1 MRMQPLRDG
10 GLYAHCVVT
19 KQLGVM
25 RVLLGVMNE
34 SIKGIEMLKRV
45 PLILRACSLGLLLGC
60 STLSPTPEPLLSFEQ
75 YLSIHQNQT
84 YFLVTAPVPSD
95 DNTALDELHN
105 SYYFQNRAQPELAI
119 RYAIQG
125 LDYLFKNPDREAEL
139 QPLLRFMYTAA
150 GIGLNNSDAFF
161 AIHSE
166 IQRSYPEQLLAELPP
181 LGSCSNE
188 QDIDKISSAAHA
200 TSHSLPSGIF
210 RVSVIKK
217 HAVTGEA
224 KVFEHYIDRFD
235 LSVNGAPL
243 ISIIDTGSTN
253 SFFIVPVAAITDKV
267 CRQPKNVSLLEG
279 SATVDAY
286 QANIRVGGYS
296 LNHWRMLDL
305 VEVFSSREFDDHRF
319 ALGLDFIR
327 KIRRYALLFGER
339 LQLGDIPQQFKN
351 NSLTLPLTFSG
362 VQLTLLLQD
371 EYGSFPAVLDT
382 GLPYEAHVVAHRFLN
397 YRFTEDGRLQQID
410 YPVPPMPDLS
420 PEQLANPP
428 RHAPKLDFSIAGHSF
443 HVDQT
448 VLYNAKDDRVDFMYL
463 GNGFLHQ
470 FDGYAIDLD
479 EMQLYLY
486 TEPEQ
491 TDDDANAV
499 ADSVAPDE

>member
-1 MRMQPLRDG
+1 
-10 GLYAHCVVT
+10 
-19 KQLGVM
+19 
-25 RVLLGVMNE
+25 
-34 SIKGIEMLKRV
+34 MLSTQMFKTV

-60 STLSPTPEPLLSFEQ
+60 STLSTTPEPLLDYSQ

-105 SYYFQNRAQPELAI
+105 SYYFHNRAQPELAI

-150 GIGLNNSDAFF
+150 VIGLTNSDAFF

-188 QDIDKISSAAHA
+188 KDIDKISSAAYA

-210 RVSVIKK
+210 WVSVIKK

-243 ISIIDTGSTN
+243 ISIIDTGATG
-253 SFFIVPVAAITDKV
+253 SFFVVPVAAITDKV
-267 CRQPKNVSLLEG
+267 CEQPKEVGLLEG
-279 SATVDAY
+279 RTVADVY

-296 LNHWRMLDL
+296 LDHWRMLDL
-305 VEVFSSREFDDHRF
+305 VEVFSSREFDDSRF
-319 ALGLDFIR
+319 VLGLDFVR

-339 LQLGDIPQQFKN
+339 LQLGDIPQQFKD
-351 NSLTLPLTFSG
+351 NSLTLPLSFNG
-362 VQLTLLLQD
+362 VQLTLWLQD

-382 GLPYEAHVVAHRFLN
+382 GLPYEAHMVAHRFLN

-443 HVDQT
+443 YVDQT
-448 VLYNAKDDRVDFMYL
+448 VLYNAQDERIKFMNL

-486 TEPEQ
+486 TAPEQ
-491 TDDDANAV
+491 TDDVANAV
-499 ADSVAPDE
+499 TDSVAPDE

>member
-1 MRMQPLRDG
+1 MFK
-10 GLYAHCVVT
+10 T
-19 KQLGVM
+19 
-25 RVLLGVMNE
+25 
-34 SIKGIEMLKRV
+34 V
-45 PLILRACSLGLLLGC
+45 PLILRACSLGLLLSC
-60 STLSPTPEPLLSFEQ
+60 STLSTTPEPLLDYSQ

-95 DNTALDELHN
+95 HNTALDELHN

-125 LDYLFKNPDREAEL
+125 LDHLFKNPDREAEL
-139 QPLLRFMYTAA
+139 QPLLWFMYTVAV
-150 GIGLNNSDAFF
+150 IGLTNSDAFF

-181 LGSCSNE
+181 RGSCSNE
-188 QDIDKISSAAHA
+188 KDIDKISSAAYA

-235 LSVNGAPL
+235 LSVNGTLLTA
-243 ISIIDTGSTN
+243 IIDTGSTN
-253 SFFIVPVAAITDKV
+253 SFFAPHAIAVITDKV
-267 CRQPKNVSLLEG
+267 CEQPKGVRLVVG
-279 SATVDAY
+279 SAAVDVY

-296 LNHWRMLDL
+296 LNHWRIMDLGVTFSPRDLDYYQ
-305 VEVFSSREFDDHRF
+305 F
-319 ALGLDFIR
+319 ALGRDFIR

-351 NSLTLPLTFSG
+351 NSLILPLSFNSN
-362 VQLTLLLQD
+362 VLSLWLQD
-371 EYGSFPAVLDT
+371 EHGSFPAILDT
-382 GLPYEAHVVAHRFLN
+382 GNPLQAHMVAHRFLN

-443 HVDQT
+443 YVDQT
-448 VLYNAKDDRVDFMYL
+448 ELYDAKDDRADFMYL
-463 GNGFLHQ
+463 GSGFLHQ

-486 TEPEQ
+486 TAPEQ

-499 ADSVAPDE
+499 TDSVAPDE